1 MNTETA
7 IEEGNR
13 IIADFVNRYDGEKI
27 EDCEDPIIISE
38 KWDWAGTRKVKTRP
52 FTYSDL
58 QYHSSWSWLMPVWK
72 ECADIGLFMMTNG
85 FDRLWLEKEKEI
97 EDAIVREVDCKKAA
111 ILISML
117 IQWYNTQSKNTEP

>member
-1 MNTETA
+1 MLNQETA

-13 IIADFVNRYDGEKI
+13 IIALFHGWKHSPTPKNKGKGYWSFPEWGKAHWGNDFFEYHY
-27 EDCEDPIIISE
+27 S
-38 KWDWAGTRKVKTRP
+38 WD
-52 FTYSDL
+52 
-58 QYHSSWSWLMPVWK
+58 WLMPAWK
-72 ECADIGLFMMTNG
+72 KCTDIGLFMMTNG

-117 IQWYNTQSKNTEP
+117 IKWYNTQSKNTEP